1 MIKTS
6 PRRFGVGVGVGVGL
20 DLGLGLG
27 VSVGLVAL
35 KAEVCESM
43 PAAEWL
49 HVAKER
55 GEGGEGEESAL
66 EAED

>member
-1 MIKTS
+1 MTIRTS
-6 PRRFGVGVGVGVGL
+6 PCKFGVGVGAGL

-27 VSVGLVAL
+27 FGVNLVAL

-55 GEGGEGEESAL
+55 GEGGEGEGDGA
-66 EAED
+66 